1 MNKQQMQDREQFRR
15 YAEAALAAAM
25 RSGLTSPYLAGM
37 SFDIAT
43 AMMMVENRY
52 WEAYQL
58 KALEVIVDDERI
70 KHEGK

>member
-1 MNKQQMQDREQFRR
+1 MNKQQMEDREQFRR
-15 YAEAALAAAM
+15 YAEAALSGVIA
-25 RSGLTSPYLAGM
+25 SGLTCPYLAGM

-43 AMMMVENRY
+43 AMMLAEDRY

-58 KALEVIVDDERI
+58 KSLSAIVDDERI